1 MLDVSDKGES
11 HSVME
16 TAAFVA
22 HVKGTNQSQTVVKER
37 VSVMGLGESG
47 YMSYRRSRSVTI
59 ARFSFCER

>member
-16 TAAFVA
+16 TVALVA

-37 VSVMGLGESG
+37 VSVMDLGESG
-47 YMSYRRSRSVTI
+47 YMSYHLGQ
-59 ARFSFCER
+59 